1 MRVLLAD
8 DHALVRAG
16 IRALLGELPSVEVI
30 GECGNG
36 RDAVR
41 ETRRLKPDLVIM
53 DMSMPELNGDEATQ
67 RIITDCPDTR
77 VLVLSMHNDS
87 RYVQRMFQAGAS
99 GYLLKDSAPE
109 ELSIAIA
116 ALRNGGVYL
125 SSGITGV
132 VLEDY
137 VRQLSNAGDSKSS
150 LSSREREVLQLIAEG
165 QKTAEIARLLNISTK
180 TVESHRKRVMDKLG
194 LYSVAEL
201 TRYAISQG
209 IVPMNP

>member
-16 IRALLGELPSVEVI
+16 IRVLLEELPDVSVI
-30 GECGNG
+30 GECSNG

-53 DMSMPELNGDEATQ
+53 DMSMPELNGADATQ
-67 RIITDCPDTR
+67 RIITDCPETR

-99 GYLLKDSAPE
+99 GYILKDSAPE
-109 ELSIAIA
+109 ELGAAITV
-116 ALRNGGVYL
+116 LRNKGVYL

-132 VLEDY
+132 VVEDY
-137 VRQLSNAGDSKSS
+137 VRRLSSENDTAQA

-165 QKTAEIARLLNISTK
+165 HSTTEIAQLLSLSAK
-180 TVESHRKRVMDKLG
+180 TVESHRKRLMDKLG

-209 IVPMNP
+209 IIPMDP

>member
-99 GYLLKDSAPE
+99 GYLLKDSAPD
-109 ELSIAIA
+109 ELGIAIA

-125 SSGITGV
+125 SSEITGV

-137 VRQLSNAGDSKSS
+137 VRQLSNGGDNSS

-165 QKTAEIARLLNISTK
+165 QKTAEIARLLNLSAK
-180 TVESHRKRVMDKLG
+180 TVESHRKRMMDKLG

-209 IVPMNP
+209 IVPMDP

>member
-16 IRALLGELPSVEVI
+16 IRALLEELPDVCVI
-30 GECGNG
+30 GESSNG

-41 ETRRLKPDLVIM
+41 ETRRLKPDVVIM
-53 DMSMPELNGDEATQ
+53 DMSMPELNGAEATQ
-67 RIITDCPDTR
+67 RIISDCPETR

-87 RYVQRMFQAGAS
+87 RYVQRMLQAGAS

-109 ELSIAIA
+109 ELGAAIA
-116 ALRNGGVYL
+116 VLRKKGVYL

-132 VLEDY
+132 VVEDY
-137 VRQLSNAGDSKSS
+137 VRRLANGSDAKSV

-165 QKTAEIARLLNISTK
+165 RSTTEIAKLLNLSTK

-209 IVPMNP
+209 IVPMDP

>member
-8 DHALVRAG
+8 DHTLVRAG
-16 IRALLGELPSVEVI
+16 IRALLEELPDVSVI
-30 GECGNG
+30 GECSNG

-41 ETRRLKPDLVIM
+41 EARRVNPDLVIM
-53 DMSMPELNGDEATQ
+53 DMSMPELNGADATQ
-67 RIITDCPDTR
+67 RIIADCPDTR

-99 GYLLKDSAPE
+99 GYILKDSAPE
-109 ELSIAIA
+109 ELGAAIA
-116 ALRNGGVYL
+116 VLRNQGVYL

-132 VLEDY
+132 VVEDY
-137 VRQLSNAGDSKSS
+137 VRRLSTKSDSATE

-165 QKTAEIARLLNISTK
+165 RSTTEIAQLLNLSTK
-180 TVESHRKRVMDKLG
+180 TVESHRKRLMDKLG

-209 IVPMNP
+209 IVPMEP